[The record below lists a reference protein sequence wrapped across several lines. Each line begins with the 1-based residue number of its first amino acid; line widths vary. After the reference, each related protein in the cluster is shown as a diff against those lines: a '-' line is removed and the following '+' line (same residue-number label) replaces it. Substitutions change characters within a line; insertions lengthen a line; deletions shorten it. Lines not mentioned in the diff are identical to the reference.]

1 MRVVSAVAMALVCAA
16 QTHAFML
23 TAGAS
28 QALRLV
34 PIRRGTC
41 NGTVRPSD
49 PLQRGKRLAS
59 GPATV
64 MQLNKDKDEDT
75 DKEGAATDNSAKKV
89 LPSPATILANV
100 LEGSIGERGEAFVG
114 LQFGLV
120 FLVVV
125 APVFQDAI
133 EDSGLWAGLA
143 ISAAGLAFGYAAV
156 QQLGD
161 SLSPWPKP
169 VDKNVLQTDGVFAL
183 SRHPIYSGL
192 LITCFGLSLVNAS
205 YPRLLFSLL
214 LLLVMDAKAAAEE
227 EFMREKHGDAY
238 TRYCESTPRFFTRD
252 VSLVLKFVL
261 TLLRG

>member
-1 MRVVSAVAMALVCAA
+1 MRVLSAVAIALVCAA
-16 QTHAFML
+16 QTHAFTL
-23 TAGAS
+23 TSGAS
-28 QALRLV
+28 QALPFV
-34 PIRRGTC
+34 PIHAGRGSC
-41 NGTVRPSD
+41 
-49 PLQRGKRLAS
+49 KRLPS
-59 GPATV
+59 FPCTV
-64 MQLNKDKDEDT
+64 MQLNKDKDT
-75 DKEGAATDNSAKKV
+75 DKEGAATF
-89 LPSPATILANV
+89 LPSPATIMANV
-100 LEGSIGERGEAFVG
+100 LEGAIGERGEAFVG
-114 LQFGLV
+114 LQLGLV

-125 APVFQDAI
+125 APVFQDTI

-205 YPRLLFSLL
+205 YPRLLFSSLL
-214 LLLVMDAKAAAEE
+214 LLAMDAKAAAEE

-252 VSLVLKFVL
+252 FSLVLKFVL

>member
-1 MRVVSAVAMALVCAA
+1 MRVLSGVAIALVCAA

-23 TAGAS
+23 TSGAS
-28 QALRLV
+28 QALRFV
-34 PIRRGTC
+34 PIHSGRGT
-41 NGTVRPSD
+41 S
-49 PLQRGKRLAS
+49 KRLAS

-75 DKEGAATDNSAKKV
+75 DKEGAATF
-89 LPSPATILANV
+89 LPSPATIMANV
-100 LEGSIGERGEAFVG
+100 LEGAIGERGEAFVG
-114 LQFGLV
+114 LQLGLV

-125 APVFQDAI
+125 APVFQDTI

-192 LITCFGLSLVNAS
+192 LITCFGLSLINAS
-205 YPRLLFSLL
+205 YPRLLFSFL

-252 VSLVLKFVL
+252 FSLVLKFVL